1 MPSVWGL
8 CQRAVAA
15 NINLK
20 VDAALV
26 AQPGVVFTGSTQV
39 AKIINRALAAKDGA
53 IVPLIAETGGINA
66 MVVGDTADL
75 ATDVGPVVDA
85 EAYDNIQK
93 HIQRLNL
100 ESKVLVAQVDPS
112 LVATKNIASSI
123 APHAFEVASIR
134 RFKYKAQRYAV

>member
-100 ESKVLVAQVDPS
+100 ESKVLVA
-112 LVATKNIASSI
+112 
-123 APHAFEVASIR
+123 
-134 RFKYKAQRYAV
+134 